1 MVVRGRKASWRK
13 MVFGLDSI
21 FQVAGAARAKAL
33 WLVRGTPNQFH
44 MVVAEGVEW

>member
-1 MVVRGRKASWRK
+1 

-33 WLVRGTPNQFH
+33 WLVRGTPNSSIWLQQK
-44 MVVAEGVEW
+44 VVSGRDE